1 MDTKSLRERIL
12 MELENLI
19 SRSCSQGEIT
29 QQSQRIHE
37 MLLKKH
43 YNAVGVQIDYH
54 RKRVKMDIVVDDT
67 AYDPKKVNTFMPT
80 IPANFYFKNLKDF
93 LWSGVKS
100 DSKSL
105 AFYDWLLRKMNKK
118 DTRLQLA

>member
-12 MELENLI
+12 MDLENLI
-19 SRSCSQGEIT
+19 SRSCNKGKIT
-29 QQSQRIHE
+29 EQSQHLHE

-54 RKRVKMDIVVDDT
+54 RSRVEMDIVMDDM

-80 IPANFYFKNLKDF
+80 IHANFFFKNLKDF

-100 DSKSL
+100 DSNSL
-105 AFYDWLLRKMNKK
+105 AFYAGLLRKVNEK
-118 DTRLQLA
+118 DTSLQLA

>member
-1 MDTKSLRERIL
+1 MDKLSLRERIL

-19 SRSCSQGEIT
+19 SRSCKNGEVT
-29 QQSQRIHE
+29 KQSQQLHE

-54 RKRVKMDIVVDDT
+54 RRRVEMDLVMDDT
-67 AYDPKKVNTFMPT
+67 AYDPKKVNTVMPT
-80 IPANFYFKNLKDF
+80 IHANFFFKNLKDF
-93 LWSGVKS
+93 LWSGVHS

-105 AFYDWLLRKMNKK
+105 AFYAGLLQKMNKK
-118 DTRLQLA
+118 DTSLQLA